1 MVLTSNVREFLY
13 IFPSSKPVVVE
24 TPTWARTNPWARR
37 PSMPVESLRPRPR
50 GDQTNPLQT
59 AWQHM
64 SHGLVMSGHYM
75 GVSKMGVPP
84 KSSNL
89 SGFPW
94 ISPILNHP
102 AKKGV
107 PPMSMETS
115 IYNIDAFYPDLRRLR
130 GGH

>member
-1 MVLTSNVREFLY
+1 
-13 IFPSSKPVVVE
+13 
-24 TPTWARTNPWARR
+24 
-37 PSMPVESLRPRPR
+37 MPVESLRPRPR

-94 ISPILNHP
+94 ISHP
-102 AKKGV
+102 KPSSKKGGTPHV
-107 PPMSMETS
+107 YGNLH
-115 IYNIDAFYPDLRRLR
+115 I
-130 GGH
+130 